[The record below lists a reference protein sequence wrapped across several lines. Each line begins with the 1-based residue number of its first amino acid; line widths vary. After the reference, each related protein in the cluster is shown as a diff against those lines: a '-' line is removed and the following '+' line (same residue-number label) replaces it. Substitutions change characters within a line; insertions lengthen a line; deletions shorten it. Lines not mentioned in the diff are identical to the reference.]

1 MSIKLFAA
9 ALVVLC
15 VAALCSLVYA
25 AADGLHS
32 LARHTHPRPRPSRRY

>member
-15 VAALCSLVYA
+15 VAALCTLVYA
-25 AADGLHS
+25 AHDGLHR
-32 LARHTHPRPRPSRRY
+32 LARHTHPRPRPFRRY

>member
-15 VAALCSLVYA
+15 VAALCTLVYA

-32 LARHTHPRPRPSRRY
+32 LARHPRQR

>member
-15 VAALCSLVYA
+15 VAAVCTLVYA
-25 AADGLHS
+25 AGDGLHR
-32 LARHTHPRPRPSRRY
+32 LARHSQPRPKPSRRY

>member
-15 VAALCSLVYA
+15 VATLCTLVYA
-25 AADGLHS
+25 AADGLRS
-32 LARHTHPRPRPSRRY
+32 LVQRLHQP